1 MPLLRQDKE
10 SGLSARIIFL
20 DIDGVLN
27 STRTCIATGGYP
39 GEELE
44 DKDLARF
51 DWIAIGLLRRL
62 CESSGIQIV
71 LSSSWR
77 IIVDIKK
84 LGDAMGLPIIDK
96 TPVLA
101 SSRGNEIARWL
112 SEHPEVGQW
121 AIIDDDSDM
130 LDSQRSRFVRTDGHE
145 GYSWVNHLEL
155 CDIFGELPYS
165 GEAVTRGQFVIL

>member
-1 MPLLRQDKE
+1 MRV
-10 SGLSARIIFL
+10 IFL

-44 DKDLARF
+44 AKDLTRF

-112 SEHPEVGQW
+112 SEHPEVEQW

-155 CDIFGELPYS
+155 CDIFGESAYA
-165 GEAVTRGQFVIL
+165 GEVVNRGQVIIL

>member
-44 DKDLARF
+44 AKDLTRF

-84 LGDAMGLPIIDK
+84 LGDALGLPIIDK

-112 SEHPEVGQW
+112 NEHPEVEQW

-155 CDIFGELPYS
+155 CDIFGESAYA
-165 GEAVTRGQFVIL
+165 GEVVTQGQIVIL

>member
-44 DKDLARF
+44 AKDLTRF

-112 SEHPEVGQW
+112 SEHPDVEQW

-155 CDIFGELPYS
+155 CDIFGESAYA
-165 GEAVTRGQFVIL
+165 GEVVNRGQVIIL

>member
-1 MPLLRQDKE
+1 M
-10 SGLSARIIFL
+10 
-20 DIDGVLN
+20 
-27 STRTCIATGGYP
+27 
-39 GEELE
+39 
-44 DKDLARF
+44 
-51 DWIAIGLLRRL
+51 
-62 CESSGIQIV
+62 

-112 SEHPEVGQW
+112 SEHPGVEQW

-130 LDSQRSRFVRTDGHE
+130 LDSQRSRFVRTDGFE

-155 CDIFGELPYS
+155 CDIFGESAYA

>member
-1 MPLLRQDKE
+1 MRV
-10 SGLSARIIFL
+10 IFL

-39 GEELE
+39 GEELA

-51 DWIAIGLLRRL
+51 DWIVIGLIRRL

-77 IIVDIKK
+77 ILVDIKK
-84 LGDAMGLPIIDK
+84 LADALGLPIIDK

-101 SSRGNEIARWL
+101 ASRGHEIAKWL
-112 SEHPEVGQW
+112 AERPEVEQW

-130 LDSQRSRFVRTDGHE
+130 LDGQRSRFVRTDGHE
-145 GYSWVNHLEL
+145 GYSWLNHLEL
-155 CDIFGELPYS
+155 CDIFGEPPYA
-165 GEAVTRGQFVIL
+165 GEAVNRGQVVIL

>member
-10 SGLSARIIFL
+10 SGLSVRIIFL

-44 DKDLARF
+44 AKDLTRF

-112 SEHPEVGQW
+112 SEHPEVEQW

-155 CDIFGELPYS
+155 CDIFGESAYAGEVVNS
-165 GEAVTRGQFVIL
+165 GQVIIL